1 MWSTTD
7 IWCFDQN
14 SKPLL
19 LKLISKFQISF
30 HFDVDTDNNETSEIG
45 SINLLQ
51 GGVYTISIVVNNDVN
66 VDKVVYVTNVTN
78 VDKVN
83 NNFNVTN
90 DDNNS
95 NDVNVTNVGKSPE
108 IKLFKLTN
116 ENSVHMLWLVPQ
128 YFVITVGEIFFS
140 VTGLEFSYSQVT
152 TKVKC
157 SYFQGTTNVK
167 SGTFSKT

>member
-1 MWSTTD
+1 V
-7 IWCFDQN
+7 
-14 SKPLL
+14 
-19 LKLISKFQISF
+19 
-30 HFDVDTDNNETSEIG
+30 HFDVDTDSNETSEIG

-51 GGVYTISIVVNNDVN
+51 GGVYTISIVVNNDFNDDNVTKVN
-66 VDKVVYVTNVTN
+66 NDDNVTN
-78 VDKVN
+78 VDE
-83 NNFNVTN
+83 
-90 DDNNS
+90 
-95 NDVNVTNVGKSPE
+95 VTNVGKSPE

-152 TKVKC
+152 TDLKC